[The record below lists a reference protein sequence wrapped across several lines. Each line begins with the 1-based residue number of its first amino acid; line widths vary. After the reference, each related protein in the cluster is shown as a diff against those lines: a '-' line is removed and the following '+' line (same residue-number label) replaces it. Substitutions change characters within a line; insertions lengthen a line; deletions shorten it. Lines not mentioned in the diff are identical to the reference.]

1 MSFFSKKRL
10 NSLGS
15 YSSTCSLNNTL
26 DESLESEET
35 KDDLLISFGD
45 AGVTV
50 EIDIKDGR
58 QG

>member
-1 MSFFSKKRL
+1 MSFLSKKRL
-10 NSLGS
+10 NSHGS

-26 DESLESEET
+26 DEPLESEET
-35 KDDLLISFGD
+35 KDRLLISFGD

-58 QG
+58 

>member
-58 QG
+58 